1 MPKQQVTSPELAVP
15 NGHFSHATI
24 TAPGRMVFISG
35 MTARQA
41 DGTVAGIGDVTEQ
54 THQVCRN
61 LKAAVEQAGG
71 TLDDI
76 ADVHRLGKTPTK
88 KVLANLGVEEVHV
101 DGWDQPAYLSE
112 TARTWLARGAR
123 TSSAAASRTTLL
135 SPFDSLIWHRP
146 RTERLFGMEHR
157 LEAYTPAAKRV
168 HGYFAMP
175 VLHRGELV
183 ARVDP
188 ARDTTKGSVVLRA
201 RRITLEDTRASTI
214 AGTAAALR
222 EAATW
227 VKADGVTVDDVHPS
241 AARRALVKAL

>member
-1 MPKQQVTSPELAVP
+1 
-15 NGHFSHATI
+15 
-24 TAPGRMVFISG
+24 
-35 MTARQA
+35 
-41 DGTVAGIGDVTEQ
+41 
-54 THQVCRN
+54 
-61 LKAAVEQAGG
+61 
-71 TLDDI
+71 
-76 ADVHRLGKTPTK
+76 
-88 KVLANLGVEEVHV
+88 
-101 DGWDQPAYLSE
+101 
-112 TARTWLARGAR
+112 
-123 TSSAAASRTTLL
+123 
-135 SPFDSLIWHRP
+135 
-146 RTERLFGMEHR
+146 MEHR

-227 VKADGVTVDDVHPS
+227 VNAQSVAIDEVQPAS
-241 AARRALVKAL
+241 ARRVLVKAI